1 MNKYYFC
8 SWCGKYVRDVYLQEN
23 YLHHHKCR
31 PRLGREGG
39 VMTVTYSDPQKN
51 ADINKS
57 KAALV
62 EIIDDLRKRFA
73 RKNDEWSEAE
83 ALAAS
88 RLKLLREMH
97 EVIVNEPLV
106 CPVCGVSGCRDDGLC
121 ELAEE
126 LGE

>member
-73 RKNDEWSEAE
+73 RKNDEWSEAA

-88 RLKLLREMH
+88 RLELLE
-97 EVIVNEPLV
+97 EVRQLLDDIYAEDIVS
-106 CPVCGVSGCRDDGLC
+106 SGDLGKVY
-121 ELAEE
+121 EKVAEE
-126 LGE
+126 LGDD